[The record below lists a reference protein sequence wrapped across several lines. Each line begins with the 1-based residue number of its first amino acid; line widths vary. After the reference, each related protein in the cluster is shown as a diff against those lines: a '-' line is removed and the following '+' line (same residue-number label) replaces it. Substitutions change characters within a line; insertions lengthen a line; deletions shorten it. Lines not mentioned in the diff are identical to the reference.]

1 MFDFLAFLFPTRC
14 VSCGKGGSLLCP
26 DCESR
31 LPVLENLPCIVCDR
45 PAVAG
50 VTHPICRARYTPERF
65 LAAFPYRGP
74 ARKLVQALKYR
85 RVRKVAGLMA
95 DLLISEL
102 TETGVSF
109 GGEAIVV
116 PIPLSFWRQGARGFN
131 QSTLLGKALAE
142 KLSLSFRDD
151 ILRKTRDTLS
161 QVSLNRPERSANIRS
176 AFAVKEKLNGEDILL
191 VDDVVT
197 TGATA
202 REAARELKK
211 AGSGQ
216 VWVIAFA
223 KD

>member
-1 MFDFLAFLFPTRC
+1 M
-14 VSCGKGGSLLCP
+14 
-26 DCESR
+26 
-31 LPVLENLPCIVCDR
+31 
-45 PAVAG
+45 
-50 VTHPICRARYTPERF
+50 THPICRARYTPERF